1 MLHAVAGKAACFG
14 EALRPEFR
22 GYNEAVLENAHALA
36 GRLRSA
42 ASGSSRA
49 ARIAA

>member
-22 GYNEAVLENAHALA
+22 GYNEAVLENAPRLLA
-36 GRLRSA
+36 GSPSA

-49 ARIAA
+49 ARIAG